1 MSFVRREKMG
11 DEIFAAV
18 GFCLVVKKIFEN
30 VIATNADADEEER
43 LGEPS
48 LRLIF

>member
-30 VIATNADADEEER
+30 VIATNADEEER

>member
-1 MSFVRREKMG
+1 MG

-30 VIATNADADEEER
+30 AIDTNAGEEER
-43 LGEPS
+43 LGEPR